1 MKKLSVYDPAMC
13 CSSGVCGPSVDPTL
27 ARFAA
32 DLAWAKSQGVE
43 VQRHNLAQEPA
54 AFLAELTVSAA
65 LQDPSAL
72 PIVMVDAEVV
82 ARGAYP
88 DRRALALAL
97 GLQPPA
103 ERKALQVLGG

>member
-1 MKKLSVYDPAMC
+1 MKTLRVYDPAMC
-13 CSSGVCGPSVDPTL
+13 CSSGVCGPSVDPDL

-32 DLAWAKSQGVE
+32 DLAWAKAQGVD
-43 VQRHNLAQEPA
+43 VRRHNLAQEPA
-54 AFLAELTVSAA
+54 AFLAEPTVAAA
-65 LQDPSAL
+65 LHDPSAL
-72 PIVMVDAEVV
+72 PIVMADGEVV
-82 ARGAYP
+82 ARGTYP